1 MSLDEAKAILA
12 SIRGMLPVVNVFFEL
27 GRKGEGPGPQGLVI
41 LSLAK
46 IFTHTRLST
55 IEQVIAGIDL
65 INTATQK
72 ARQDVSCN
80 LCLVDSRGLCVVAAQ
95 TQDSIARL
103 WQEIALE
110 HGSPLHGAEAA
121 PERAAAP
128 SFELERPAP
137 ASAVHFGSHS

>member
-1 MSLDEAKAILA
+1 
-12 SIRGMLPVVNVFFEL
+12 VV
-27 GRKGEGPGPQGLVI
+27 

-55 IEQVIAGIDL
+55 IDQVIASIDL
-65 INTATQK
+65 INTATQNV
-72 ARQDVSCN
+72 RRDVSCN

-110 HGSPLHGAEAA
+110 HGLPLHGAEAA

-128 SFELERPAP
+128 SFEMDGPVP
-137 ASAVHFGSHS
+137 ASAVHFGSYS